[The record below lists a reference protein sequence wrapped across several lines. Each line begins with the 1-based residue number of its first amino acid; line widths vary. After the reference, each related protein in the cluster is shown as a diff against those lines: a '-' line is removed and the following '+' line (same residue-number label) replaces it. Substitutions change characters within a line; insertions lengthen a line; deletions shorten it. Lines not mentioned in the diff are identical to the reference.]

1 MQPEGVSVARV
12 ERQPGGRSTVTLCD
26 FRTWDGYDDQA
37 QMLERIA
44 VDYGLG
50 RARCT
55 TLLTEGDYALLLT
68 EAPDVPADELRAAV
82 RWRIKDLIDFHINDA
97 TVDVFNVPTENIAGK
112 ARAIYA
118 VAARSDAIQRR
129 VDLMAAAA
137 INLEVIDIA
146 EMAQRNLAALLP
158 EDNQGVVV
166 LSLNDRGGLVTV
178 TRRGE
183 IYLSRNLDVGL
194 EALTAD
200 EDASRH
206 FDRIVLEIQRSLDYY
221 DSHFRQP
228 PVAQLFLAPSGRTL
242 AGLMEHLNDNLDV
255 GVSEMKLNALLDYD
269 VQIPPALEAP
279 CLMAIGA
286 ALRDEQQAL

>member
-1 MQPEGVSVARV
+1 MARV
-12 ERQPGGRSTVTLCD
+12 ERKAGGRPAVTLCD
-26 FRTWDGYDDQA
+26 YRTWDGYDDQP
-37 QMLERIA
+37 QTLGRIA
-44 VDYGLG
+44 ADYGLG

-55 TLLTEGDYALLLT
+55 TLLTGGDYALLLT

-82 RWRIKDLIDFHINDA
+82 RWRIKDLIDFHIDDA
-97 TVDVFNVPTENIAGK
+97 TVDVFNVPAENVAGK
-112 ARAIYA
+112 TRAIYA

-129 VDLMAAAA
+129 VDLMAAAD

-158 EDNQGVVV
+158 EDHQGVVV
-166 LSLNDRGGLVTV
+166 LSLNERGGLITV

-183 IYLSRNLDVGL
+183 IYLSRNLEVGL
-194 EALTAD
+194 DALTEG
-200 EDASRH
+200 EDSSQH
-206 FDRIVLEIQRSLDYY
+206 FDRIVLEVQRSLDYY

-228 PVAQLFLAPSGRTL
+228 PVAGLFLAPSGRTV
-242 AGLMEHLNDNLDV
+242 AGLKEYLDQNLDV
-255 GVSEMKLNALLDYD
+255 GVSEMKLDALLKYD

-286 ALRDEQQAL
+286 ALRNDQQVP